1 MLNRLFSSRRGRMAA
16 LFVIATALAA
26 ILLSAALSPVRVMRV
41 SGRGDPYPHRPPRR
55 RGNRHAD
62 PLL

>member
-26 ILLSAALSPVRVMRV
+26 ILLSA
-41 SGRGDPYPHRPPRR
+41 GRGDPYPHRPPRR